1 MVLTHRRAG
10 FLTTSP
16 QNTELY
22 RFYLG
27 NPKDAAPDEA
37 PARLDRLLRREC
49 HADQVEAEL
58 QGLSGEQVD
67 FLKFGLA
74 YHISRRA
81 GAVRLSNKARVKIA
95 LAATADK
102 EEGD

>member
-1 MVLTHRRAG
+1 M
-10 FLTTSP
+10 
-16 QNTELY
+16 
-22 RFYLG
+22 
-27 NPKDAAPDEA
+27 
-37 PARLDRLLRREC
+37 
-49 HADQVEAEL
+49 EAEL
-58 QGLSGEQVD
+58 EGLSGEQVD

-95 LAATADK
+95 LAATANK